1 MSEDRPTLDA
11 RKGRGAVSNPSGRY
25 EGLERVALD
34 DGWNNLDAEPP
45 PLRTTVTPD
54 KSRTVIARND
64 SPDIP
69 FDQSINPYRGC
80 EHGCVYCYARP
91 THAFLGLSP
100 GQDFESRLFA
110 KPDAPELLAEE
121 LRKPGY
127 RCQLMAIGTNT
138 DPYQPTEERMAI
150 TRGLLEV
157 LSEHDH
163 PVEIVTKSSR
173 VVRDIDILE
182 PMSAKGLV
190 RVNLSVTTLDRRMAR
205 SLEPRAATPARRL
218 DAIRALAEANIP
230 AGVMVA
236 PIIPALTDSEI
247 EAILEAAA
255 QAGASVAGYV
265 LLRLPLEVKDLF
277 AEWLEA
283 RAPMKASHVLS
294 LVRQT
299 RGGRLN
305 DADFGTRMRG
315 SGPYAKLIAQRFA
328 LACKRLGLNE
338 TRTRLDTSQFRIP
351 PRAGDQLDLL

>member
-1 MSEDRPTLDA
+1 
-11 RKGRGAVSNPSGRY
+11 
-25 EGLERVALD
+25 
-34 DGWNNLDAEPP
+34 
-45 PLRTTVTPD
+45 
-54 KSRTVIARND
+54 
-64 SPDIP
+64 
-69 FDQSINPYRGC
+69 
-80 EHGCVYCYARP
+80 
-91 THAFLGLSP
+91 
-100 GQDFESRLFA
+100 
-110 KPDAPELLAEE
+110 
-121 LRKPGY
+121 
-127 RCQLMAIGTNT
+127 
-138 DPYQPTEERMAI
+138 
-150 TRGLLEV
+150 
-157 LSEHDH
+157 
-163 PVEIVTKSSR
+163 
-173 VVRDIDILE
+173 
-182 PMSAKGLV
+182 
-190 RVNLSVTTLDRRMAR
+190 
-205 SLEPRAATPARRL
+205 
-218 DAIRALAEANIP
+218 
-230 AGVMVA
+230 MVA